1 VTRQARATAY
11 ALATVLLWSTVA
23 SAFKLSLRH
32 LSPPQLLLWASLASL
47 LTLGSLLVA
56 QGRLGVL
63 FTYTRAQYGRSLLLG
78 LLNPAAYYLV
88 LFEAYARLPAQ
99 VAQPLN
105 YTWAIALA
113 LLAVPLLGQRLRRA
127 DLAGGALAYGGVAVI
142 TTGGDPGALRFADP
156 VGVALALGSTV
167 LWALYWIGNTRD
179 DREPAAGLFLNF
191 LFGLPFVL
199 AWCAL
204 FSEVR
209 VPELAGL
216 LGAAY
221 VGAFEMGVAFV
232 LWLRALRLAE
242 NTARVGNLVFLSPF
256 LSLLFI
262 RALVG
267 EAILPSTFAG
277 LALIVAGLA
286 VQQLFTSRPSARRSG
301 LPSS

>member
-1 VTRQARATAY
+1 MTLQARATAY

-32 LSPPQLLLWASLASL
+32 LDPPQLLLWASLGSL
-47 LTLGSLLVA
+47 LTLGSLLAV

-63 FTYTRAQYGRSLLLG
+63 LTYTRAQYGRSFFLG

-88 LFEAYARLPAQ
+88 LFEAYDRLPAQ

-105 YTWAIALA
+105 YTWAITMA

-127 DLAGGALAYGGVAVI
+127 DVAGGLTAYAGVVVI
-142 TTGGDPGALRFADP
+142 STQGDLLGLRFADP

-167 LWALYWIGNTRD
+167 LWSLYWIRNTRD
-179 DREPAAGLFLNF
+179 DRDPAAGLFLNF

-209 VPELAGL
+209 VPQLPGL

-221 VGAFEMGVAFV
+221 VGVFEMGVAFV
-232 LWLRALRLAE
+232 LWLKALRLAE

-256 LSLLFI
+256 LSLVFI
-262 RALVG
+262 RTLVG

-286 VQQLFTSRPSARRSG
+286 VQRVFTSRPSALRSG
-301 LPSS
+301 PPSS

>member
-1 VTRQARATAY
+1 MTQQNRATLY

-32 LSPPQLLLWASLASL
+32 LEPPQLLLWASLASVV
-47 LTLGSLLVA
+47 TLGGLLAV

-63 FTYTRAQYGRSLLLG
+63 FTYTRAQYRRSLLLG

-88 LFEAYARLPAQ
+88 LFEAYDRLPAQ

-105 YTWAIALA
+105 YTWAITLA
-113 LLAVPLLGQRLRRA
+113 LLSVPLLGQRLRLG
-127 DLAGGALAYGGVAVI
+127 DVAGGLVGYAGVVVI
-142 TTGGDPGALRFADP
+142 STRGDLLGLGFADP
-156 VGVALALGSTV
+156 VGVGLALGSTV
-167 LWALYWIGNTRD
+167 LWSLYWIGNTRD
-179 DREPAAGLFLNF
+179 HRDPAAGLFLNF

-209 VPELAGL
+209 LPGLPGL

-221 VGAFEMGVAFV
+221 VGAFEMGIAFV
-232 LWLRALRLAE
+232 LWLQALRLAE

-256 LSLLFI
+256 LSLVFI
-262 RALVG
+262 RTLVG
-267 EAILPSTFAG
+267 EEILPSTFAG
-277 LALIVAGLA
+277 LALIVAGLGA
-286 VQQLFTSRPSARRSG
+286 QQLLTSRPSAPRSG
-301 LPSS
+301 PPCA